1 MKFNRIKQNIFKDV
15 IQRKKKLKSELI
27 VLLIKTIFQNQNISF
42 LKKSYFI
49 FLKNVKLKNYYTI
62 SKNQNV
68 CTITGKNKT
77 TFKLTTF
84 NRQISKKYLDLG
96 LLTNFKKN

>member
-1 MKFNRIKQNIFKDV
+1 MKFNRIKQNILKDV
-15 IQRKKKLKSELI
+15 IQRKKKLKNELLM
-27 VLLIKTIFQNQNISF
+27 LLIKTIFQNQNISF

-49 FLKNVKLKNYYTI
+49 FLKNVKLKNYHTI

-68 CTITGKNKT
+68 CTLTGKNKT
-77 TFKLTTF
+77 TFKITTF